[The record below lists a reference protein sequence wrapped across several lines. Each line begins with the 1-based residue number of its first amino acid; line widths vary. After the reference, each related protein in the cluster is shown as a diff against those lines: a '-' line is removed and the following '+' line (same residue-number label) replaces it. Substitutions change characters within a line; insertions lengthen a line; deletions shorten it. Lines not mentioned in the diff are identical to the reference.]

1 MLRRNHIIIPG
12 LLGAT
17 IRKPLQLPNKPATV
31 AVRSSFGNVICRA
44 TRHGLSGTPPDV
56 SCRGP
61 PQTTRIRAHRAEL
74 RNGHGI
80 QDRLHSSRYKLT
92 DEDRGSHARSSR
104 EDSKAFS
111 WCSSNVVAIPHA
123 GGTAIPA
130 ACAKLAPAIFT
141 IHAAANGW
149 GPGKI
154 AFYRLIAFNTVVV
167 VILVPVVA
175 SKINGS
181 SRGSRSSSTSNS
193 MRNSNSIVI
202 EA

>member
-1 MLRRNHIIIPG
+1 M
-12 LLGAT
+12 
-17 IRKPLQLPNKPATV
+17 
-31 AVRSSFGNVICRA
+31 
-44 TRHGLSGTPPDV
+44 
-56 SCRGP
+56 
-61 PQTTRIRAHRAEL
+61 

-80 QDRLHSSRYKLT
+80 KDRLHSRRYKLT
-92 DEDRGSHARSSR
+92 DDDRGSRSRSSR
-104 EDSKAFS
+104 EHFKAFS

-175 SKINGS
+175 SRINGS
-181 SRGSRSSSTSNS
+181 SRGSRSSSTGNRMRNTVVVVIVVPVVVSRINGNSRNSRGSSTSNS
-193 MRNSNSIVI
+193 MRNRTSIVI